1 MSTKPLQFNIHSIS
15 FTNNKLIKRDSMSEE
30 NQEQL
35 EHCKAIFKS
44 KYMGPEIMGS
54 HNQRVVLTI
63 KSVGNGTEKGSDG
76 SNVEGRVIYFEET
89 DAWVKPLWAGKHQLD
104 LIIKAFTKKLGVDA
118 KYHVKWYGEKVQ
130 LGILIESW
138 YGKTDEYL
146 RILPVLPVLT
156 LPELSP
162 SDSQA
167 WTKAVNYIASGEGK
181 IENILK
187 RKIIKPENQIKLQA
201 DAAILKGG
209 ESE

>member
-1 MSTKPLQFNIHSIS
+1 
-15 FTNNKLIKRDSMSEE
+15 MSEE

-63 KSVGNGTEKGSDG
+63 KSVGSASEKGSDG
-76 SNVEGRVIYFEET
+76 GNVEGRVIYFEET
-89 DAWVKPLWAGKHQLD
+89 DAWVKPLWAGKHQCD
-104 LIIKAFTKKLGVDA
+104 LIIKAFTKKLGVEA
-118 KYHVKWYGEKVQ
+118 KYHAKWIGEKVQ
-130 LGILIESW
+130 LGIKVESW
-138 YGKTDEYL
+138 FGKTEEYL

-156 LPELSP
+156 LPSLSP
-162 SDSQA
+162 SNEAD
-167 WTKAVNYIASGEGK
+167 WVKAVKYIASGEGT

-187 RKIIKPENQIKLQA
+187 HKQIKPEDQVQLQA
-201 DAAILKGG
+201 DVELLKGG

>member
-1 MSTKPLQFNIHSIS
+1 
-15 FTNNKLIKRDSMSEE
+15 MSEE

-63 KSVGNGTEKGSDG
+63 KSVGSATEKGSDG
-76 SNVEGRVIYFEET
+76 SSVDGRLIYFEET
-89 DAWVKPLWAGKHQLD
+89 DAWVKPLWAGKHQCD

-118 KYHVKWYGEKVQ
+118 KYHAKWIGEKVQ
-130 LGILIESW
+130 LGIKIESW
-138 YGKTDEYL
+138 FGKTEEYL

-156 LPELSP
+156 LPCLSP
-162 SDSQA
+162 DDIEA
-167 WTKAVNYIASGEGK
+167 WGGAVKYIASGEGT

-187 RKIIKPENQIKLQA
+187 HKVIKPEHQVQLQA
-201 DAAILKGG
+201 DAELSKGG
-209 ESE
+209 ESEA